1 MGVAVVP
8 SNNDG
13 AGGFRLIVMGD
24 SEWITD
30 SLANRNPDNV
40 LLALNL
46 VDWLAQEDALA
57 SIRNKVVSSR
67 LLLFESSTHKEIAR
81 FANVLGVPLFFI
93 VIGLVRFILRRGVS
107 LRTYSR
113 EK

>member
-1 MGVAVVP
+1 MAASDNG
-8 SNNDG
+8 G
-13 AGGFRLIVMGD
+13 TGGFRLVVMGD

-67 LLLFESSTHKEIAR
+67 QLLFDSSRHKEVAR
-81 FANVLGVPLFFI
+81 FANVVGVPILFVVVGFARF
-93 VIGLVRFILRRGVS
+93 VIRRRVTQRS
-107 LRTYSR
+107 YSR

>member
-1 MGVAVVP
+1 
-8 SNNDG
+8 
-13 AGGFRLIVMGD
+13 MGD
-24 SEWITD
+24 SDWITD
-30 SLANRNPDNV
+30 SLANRSPDNI
-40 LLALNL
+40 LLALNF

-67 LLLFESSTHKEIAR
+67 QLLFESSTHKEVAR
-81 FANVLGVPLFFI
+81 FANVLGVPLLFV
-93 VIGLVRFILRRGVS
+93 VIGLVRFIVRRGVT